1 MSKATR
7 EDMEYINKVWG
18 YELIVTNNE
27 EYCGKIMGFNKG
39 HSSSVHYHKLK
50 KETFLL
56 KRGKIRLEWID
67 IAGFKEEDIK
77 VMYEEHDAGVP
88 LTKIKMEVLDSG
100 DAFELPRG
108 RVHRVTAL
116 EDSEVIEFSTPSQD
130 SDSYRIIQSK

>member
-1 MSKATR
+1 
-7 EDMEYINKVWG
+7 MEKHKKITKEEMIYVKKIWG
-18 YELIVTNNE
+18 YELHITNNN

-56 KRGKIRLEWID
+56 KEGKVKLEWVD
-67 IAGFKEEDIK
+67 KENFS
-77 VMYEEHDAGVP
+77 EEYIRDQFLNELVNVTILEP
-88 LTKIKMEVLDSG
+88 G

-116 EDSEVIEFSTPSQD
+116 ENSEVVEFSTQSFD
-130 SDSYRIIQSK
+130 SDSYRLIESK

>member
-1 MSKATR
+1 MKIKK
-7 EDMEYINKVWG
+7 ENMEYIPKVWG
-18 YELIVTNNE
+18 YELIITNND

-56 KRGKIRLEWID
+56 KNGKVQLEWLD
-67 IAGFKEEDIK
+67 KEEKTEDDLKALFENGKANLVIL
-77 VMYEEHDAGVP
+77 EN
-88 LTKIKMEVLDSG
+88 G
-100 DAFELPRG
+100 DAFELPRQ

-130 SDSYRIIQSK
+130 SDSYRITPSK